1 MAEVKPD
8 KNYPPV
14 TPPTYKAALP
24 ANTEFEFVSAH
35 TIFPYEKKGG
45 YDTTH
50 NIFTQV
56 VYVNGAAAEQLDE
69 LVRTAVETI
78 NLPPEPKKI

>member
-1 MAEVKPD
+1 MADKKPD

-35 TIFPYEKKGG
+35 TIFPYEKKDGMIQRIISLHKL
-45 YDTTH
+45 YM
-50 NIFTQV
+50 
-56 VYVNGAAAEQLDE
+56 LM
-69 LVRTAVETI
+69 VRRQSSWTSF
-78 NLPPEPKKI
+78 